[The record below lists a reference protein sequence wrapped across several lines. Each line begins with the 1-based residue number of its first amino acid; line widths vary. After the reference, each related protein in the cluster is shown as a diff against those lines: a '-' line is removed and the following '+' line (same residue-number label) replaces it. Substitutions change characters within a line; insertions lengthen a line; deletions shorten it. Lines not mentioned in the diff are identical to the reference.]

1 MMICPSSDLRNKYGE
16 ISDLCHNSNEPV
28 YLTKNG
34 YGDLVLLS
42 MEAYEALVKNDLYV
56 KISNSLKLMESGEE
70 EDFEDAVA
78 DIRKEL
84 GL

>member
-56 KISNSLKLMESGEE
+56 KISNSLKSMEFGEE
-70 EDFEDAVA
+70 EDFEDAMA